1 MSCVMPCSRTW
12 SATFFTSGQSNGVP
26 SLNKPMSYSDSQLSK
41 KKKKKQKKMKKGRR
55 SSRSSRSSSSGNNVW
70 LKLLSG
76 L

>member
-41 KKKKKQKKMKKGRR
+41 KKKKQKKIKKGRR
-55 SSRSSRSSSSGNNVW
+55 RSSSSRSSSSGNNVW